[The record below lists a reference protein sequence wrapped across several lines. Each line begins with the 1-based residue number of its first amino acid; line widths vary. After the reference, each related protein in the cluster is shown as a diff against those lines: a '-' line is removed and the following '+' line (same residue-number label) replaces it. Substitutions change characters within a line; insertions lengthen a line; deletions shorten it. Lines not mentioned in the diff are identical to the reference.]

1 MKIKQLIM
9 GAIVLPLTLSIN
21 CAALA
26 QSTGYAKCDE
36 EYINIRSEASL
47 DGEVVGKI
55 YDDGQVIIHD
65 TVDGWYKVTSG
76 NVEGYIKSD
85 YVVVDN
91 EEAAEEAAYKVA
103 YVYPQ
108 VLNVRSAP
116 SEDAAEIDQVYEGQE
131 VEVVDIE
138 GDWAKVC
145 LAPDSYGYI
154 SAYYIDYKT
163 YYGTAETL
171 EEEQERLDKEWLDY
185 LAAEEAKAAA
195 EEAAYLE
202 YLESLN
208 ATYQEEDYTQ
218 DYYDDSNNYYYED
231 NSSSD
236 YYYDDDS
243 DDYSYQDTTSNSSV
257 TPTVTETTT
266 NTTTTTT
273 TPTPTVTSDSSSGG
287 GKYLSDY
294 AKQYIGNPYVW
305 GGTSLST
312 GADCSGFTKA
322 VLNANGIS
330 VNGRTAADQA
340 AGGKK
345 ISLSE
350 AQAGDLIYY
359 NNGSGVYHIAIYN
372 GDGTVTHSS
381 SSTTGV
387 TISDMNYSGNAAG
400 AVRYW

>member
-1 MKIKQLIM
+1 MKLKTLVV
-9 GAIVLPLTLSIN
+9 GGIVLPLLLTKPVFADEIGFAVCS
-21 CAALA
+21 
-26 QSTGYAKCDE
+26 E
-36 EYINIRSEASL
+36 EYINIRSEASTDSEIL
-47 DGEVVGKI
+47 GKI
-55 YDDGQVIIHD
+55 YNNGQVTIQEEK
-65 TVDGWYKVTSG
+65 DGWFKVISG
-76 NVEGYIKSD
+76 NVEGYIKSEYITTD
-85 YVVVDN
+85 AAVA
-91 EEAAEEAAYKVA
+91 EAAAYNTA
-103 YVYPQ
+103 YVYPD
-108 VLNVRSAP
+108 VLIVRAGP
-116 SEDAAEIDQVYEGQE
+116 SEDSYEIDRVYAGQE
-131 VEVVDIE
+131 IEVVGVE
-138 GDWAKVC
+138 GDWARVC
-145 LAPDSYGYI
+145 LAPDSYGYV
-154 SAYYIDYKT
+154 SAYYIDYNT
-163 YYGTAETL
+163 YYGTAESL
-171 EEEQERLDKEWLDY
+171 EEEQARLDQEWLDY

-202 YLESLN
+202 YLDSLN
-208 ATYQEEDYTQ
+208 ATYEEPQDYSYDYSTDQ
-218 DYYDDSNNYYYED
+218 SYYDDNYYYDDSN
-231 NSSSD
+231 
-236 YYYDDDS
+236 YYYDDSTNDYYDDNSNYYYDDS
-243 DDYSYQDTTSNSSV
+243 TYDDSSDYNYQEPTQTTSTAPSN
-257 TPTVTETTT
+257 
-266 NTTTTTT
+266 
-273 TPTPTVTSDSSSGG
+273 SSGG

-305 GGTSLST
+305 GGTSLQT

-340 AGGKK
+340 AGGTQ